1 MNPFLRK
8 IIMQLAEK
16 LIKSTYKAYV
26 NVKNQHGAK
35 NITLFDQFKEHLKTN
50 PEAKMSTEE
59 AIRILN
65 LEPNSKSVL
74 YLIEQVI

>member
-8 IIMQLAEK
+8 IIIQLAEK

-26 NVKNQHGAK
+26 NVRSQHKVKNT
-35 NITLFDQFKEHLKTN
+35 NMFDEIKQHLKTN

-59 AIRILN
+59 ATRILN
-65 LEPNSKSVL
+65 LEPHAKNVL
-74 YLIEQVI
+74 YLIEQVT